1 MTIRPLGCMLAA
13 LAAIA
18 SAALPAQERADAP
31 HPDRFTIAVIPDTQF
46 YADFLHQ
53 TEAGFPFDAREMLY
67 DQMAFIAR
75 NARSQGGD
83 IAFATMVGDVWEH
96 PSERMD
102 AAHRARG
109 FAHIPNVILDDPDL
123 APDPR
128 TRTVEMPIARRAFEI
143 LSGKLPFSVVPGN
156 HDYDAN
162 WSDARFPPAPD
173 PRNPGDHPL
182 PFGMLAYGGLTNF
195 TSVFGADTPF
205 FEGRDWYVASY
216 HGGVDSA
223 QVFAAGGYR
232 FLHLGLEM
240 APTDDVIAWAERV
253 IAAHPGQP
261 TIVSIHDHLNRAGE
275 RKPLASVD
283 FKAVDA
289 ARNNPQ
295 DLWDKFITRNDRIFL
310 VLSGHQYGQS
320 RRTDVNA
327 HGHKVYQIL
336 ADYQDR
342 HQTFLT
348 AAPARAQE
356 HVGIGDGWM
365 RLMQFDLFG
374 PKPNIRVRTYS
385 THYKSTADRLPTYA
399 AFYKAAEKP
408 KLDDAGFLAKDEFTI
423 PLDDF
428 RARFGLPAQTSR
440 P

>member
-1 MTIRPLGCMLAA
+1 MSLRSIGRTLAVIATLAA
-13 LAAIA
+13 CSVQAA
-18 SAALPAQERADAP
+18 SDGDE
-31 HPDRFTIAVIPDTQF
+31 RFTIAVIPDTQF
-46 YADFLHQ
+46 YADFQHQ

-67 DQMAFIAR
+67 DQLAYIAR

-96 PSERMD
+96 PTERMD

-109 FAHIPNVILDDPDL
+109 FRQVPNALLDDPDL

-128 TRTVEMPIARRAFEI
+128 TRTIEMPIARRAFGI

-173 PRNPGDHPL
+173 PWHPGSHPL
-182 PFGMLAYGGLTNF
+182 PFGMLAYSGLTNF

-205 FEGRDWYVASY
+205 FKGRDWYVASY
-216 HGGVDSA
+216 HGGADSA
-223 QVFAAGGYR
+223 QVFSAGGYR

-240 APTDDVIAWAERV
+240 APSDDVIAWAEKV
-253 IAAHPGQP
+253 VKAHPGMP
-261 TIVSIHDHLNRAGE
+261 TILTIHDHLNRDGE
-275 RKPLASVD
+275 RRAIPSVD
-283 FKAVDA
+283 FKAIDPA
-289 ARNNPQ
+289 HNNPQ
-295 DLWDKFITRNDRIFL
+295 DLWDKFITRNDQVFL

-320 RRTDVNA
+320 HRTDANA
-327 HGHKVYQIL
+327 AGHKVHQVL

-342 HQTFLT
+342 HQTLLT
-348 AAPARAQE
+348 VAPTRAKE
-356 HVGIGDGWM
+356 HVGVGDGWM
-365 RLMQFDLFG
+365 RLMQFDLSG
-374 PKPNIRVRTYS
+374 PLPSIRVRTYS
-385 THYKSTADRLPTYA
+385 THYKATSGQLQTYA

-408 KLDDAGFLAKDEFTI
+408 KLDDAGFLAEDEFTL

-428 RARFGLPAQTSR
+428 RARFGRGGKVR